1 LLKFRDVF
9 WVSEVNHINSNI
21 VSLHSDS
28 ELLKLSLSLF
38 QGMSNEDNNS
48 LSLSL
53 VLSVLQAEL
62 SNFDGVEEISLAVYC
77 NFWLTLIKV
86 TY

>member
-1 LLKFRDVF
+1 
-9 WVSEVNHINSNI
+9 
-21 VSLHSDS
+21 
-28 ELLKLSLSLF
+28 
-38 QGMSNEDNNS
+38 MSNEDNNS

-62 SNFDGVEEISLAVYC
+62 SNFDGIEEISLAVYR

>member
-1 LLKFRDVF
+1 M
-9 WVSEVNHINSNI
+9 EQMIVNRKNEGEYQEGVKKIESLALRNS
-21 VSLHSDS
+21 VMDMQ
-28 ELLKLSLSLF
+28 K
-38 QGMSNEDNNS
+38 DNNS

-53 VLSVLQAEL
+53 ILSVLQAEL

>member
-1 LLKFRDVF
+1 
-9 WVSEVNHINSNI
+9 
-21 VSLHSDS
+21 
-28 ELLKLSLSLF
+28 
-38 QGMSNEDNNS
+38 MSNEDNNS

-53 VLSVLQAEL
+53 ILSVLQAEL
-62 SNFDGVEEISLAVYC
+62 SNFDGVEEISLTIYW